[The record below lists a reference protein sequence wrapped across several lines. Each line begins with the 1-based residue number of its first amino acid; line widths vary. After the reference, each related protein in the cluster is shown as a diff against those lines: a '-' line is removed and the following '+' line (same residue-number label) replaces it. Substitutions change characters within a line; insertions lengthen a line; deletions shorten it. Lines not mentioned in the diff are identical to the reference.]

1 MIQRIQTIFLL
12 LTAILMG
19 VTVFSPLMLLNGG
32 EAGIIPHTGILAGMD
47 KLLYSFF
54 PSGIG
59 QLFNAQYPTWGV
71 LFFVGISALVPLIN
85 IFLYKKRKVQM
96 KVGTLTSL
104 LILFFY
110 VTFYVY
116 FNAYSTKYGLT
127 FDGIQ
132 YGLILPVIAL
142 IFNVLAILRIK
153 KDEKLVKSLD
163 RIR

>member
-12 LTAILMG
+12 FTAILMG
-19 VTVFSPLMLLNGG
+19 VTTFSPLMVLNGG
-32 EAGIIPHTGILAGMD
+32 D

-54 PSGIG
+54 PFGIG

-71 LFFVGISALVPLIN
+71 IFFSGLSALVPLIN

-110 VTFYVY
+110 VTLYVY
-116 FNAYSTKYGLT
+116 FNAYTSKYGLA
-127 FDGIQ
+127 FEGIQ

-142 IFNVLAILRIK
+142 IFNVLAVLRIK

>member
-19 VTVFSPLMLLNGG
+19 VTVFSPLMVLEGG
-32 EAGIIPHTGILAGMD
+32 D
-47 KLLYSFF
+47 NLLYSYF

-59 QLFNAQYPTWGV
+59 QLFNEQYSTWGV
-71 LFFVGISALVPLIN
+71 LFCAGISALVPLIN

-96 KVGTLTSL
+96 KLGTLTSL

-110 VTFYVY
+110 VTLYVY
-116 FNAYSTKYGLT
+116 YNAYVTKYGLT
-127 FDGIQ
+127 FEGIQ

-142 IFNVLAILRIK
+142 VFNVLAILRIK